1 MIPKSSR
8 RHPVDTFFTIV
19 LFSLFLLF
27 LLLMLLFSAQAYRT
41 AVSGNQTNNNLYT
54 ASAYITAK
62 FRQHDD
68 PGCVSA
74 RTVEELDNT
83 SVLCLT
89 DTVNGREYV
98 TYIYLWNQKLKELFT
113 AADNSPSAVMGTDIA
128 SLDSFSVQETED
140 GFYSISLRDLQGN
153 QSSFFLHPGSPVL

>member
-1 MIPKSSR
+1 MIPKSGR

-27 LLLMLLFSAQAYRT
+27 LLLMLLFSAQTYRT
-41 AVSGNQTNNNLYT
+41 TVSGNQANNNLYT

-98 TYIYLWNQKLKELFT
+98 TYIYLWNQKLKELFFFFFY
-113 AADNSPSAVMGTDIA
+113 SPSTQMFTYIA
-128 SLDSFSVQETED
+128 SLDAFSVQETED

>member
-41 AVSGNQTNNNLYT
+41 AVSGNQANNNLYT

-62 FRQHDD
+62 FRQHDG

-113 AADNSPSAVMGTDIA
+113 AADNSPSAEMGTDIA
-128 SLDSFSVQETED
+128 SLDSFSVQETEA
-140 GFYSISLRDLQGN
+140 GIYSISLRDLQGN
-153 QSSFFLHPGSPVL
+153 QSSFFLHSGSPVL

>member
-27 LLLMLLFSAQAYRT
+27 LLLMLLFSVQAYRT

-98 TYIYLWNQKLKELFT
+98 TYIYLLIILLLRKWVQTLPVWILFLFRRQKTDFT
-113 AADNSPSAVMGTDIA
+113 AFPCVIFRETRAVFSFIPEA
-128 SLDSFSVQETED
+128 RFYNLSL
-140 GFYSISLRDLQGN
+140 
-153 QSSFFLHPGSPVL
+153 